1 MLLLYTIS
9 SHVFFHTCNKRA
21 QAKDDNNVANESAD
35 EEEIEQEEKADLPT
49 LEELIESCSGL
60 LTGSPSSYLS
70 FLQSQKPPIKTTTDL
85 GAAVITDDMPITIGK
100 IITGREQTFVST
112 VLEAVSGNQ
121 PRNDAPVPELS
132 QKEMDEKEEEE
143 DKLARKK
150 IAREVDKKL
159 TNEKSRKRSTEVRL
173 AKEKVDRLKKVI
185 ATSQTNI
192 DSQKL
197 QLVSII
203 PSLRNTMKRLQQ
215 LRADI
220 ADIKGDGSEEDINFH
235 VDRNRDDRGF
245 TFLMIAA
252 QNDDFF
258 TAKTCFDLGADAC
271 ATTGLEGLTA
281 IDFSYFFGFEHVTN
295 LILNNGGIL
304 PKKQSEAWAS
314 LESMVAT
321 NSSESK
327 NWDDTL
333 KVAETAALPA
343 ETLME
348 SPETCENDKDKRMP
362 ILSPQECRDMDFTC
376 FESRLVDSNINSDQ
390 VKRVVLLDQNVYTWC
405 LSTDQTSRANFA
417 NLLEGLK
424 PVSVR
429 REGVQETRIHRRAI
443 IGAATTFEV
452 LSAKFKD
459 SSKGERTA
467 LFTPFVSGEVNGKL
481 YVFNT
486 TILSFPIC

>member
-1 MLLLYTIS
+1 MYSLILD
-9 SHVFFHTCNKRA
+9 RA
-21 QAKDDNNVANESAD
+21 QAEDDNSVANESAN

-70 FLQSQKPPIKTTTDL
+70 FLQSQKPPIKTITDL
-85 GAAVITDDMPITIGK
+85 GAAIITDDMPITIGK

-121 PRNDAPVPELS
+121 PRNDAPEPELS

-220 ADIKGDGSEEDINFH
+220 ADIKGDGSEEEDG
-235 VDRNRDDRGF
+235 RDGE
-245 TFLMIAA
+245 AA
-252 QNDDFF
+252 
-258 TAKTCFDLGADAC
+258 A
-271 ATTGLEGLTA
+271 
-281 IDFSYFFGFEHVTN
+281 
-295 LILNNGGIL
+295 
-304 PKKQSEAWAS
+304 
-314 LESMVAT
+314 
-321 NSSESK
+321 
-327 NWDDTL
+327 
-333 KVAETAALPA
+333 
-343 ETLME
+343 
-348 SPETCENDKDKRMP
+348 
-362 ILSPQECRDMDFTC
+362 
-376 FESRLVDSNINSDQ
+376 
-390 VKRVVLLDQNVYTWC
+390 
-405 LSTDQTSRANFA
+405 
-417 NLLEGLK
+417 
-424 PVSVR
+424 
-429 REGVQETRIHRRAI
+429 
-443 IGAATTFEV
+443 
-452 LSAKFKD
+452 
-459 SSKGERTA
+459 
-467 LFTPFVSGEVNGKL
+467 
-481 YVFNT
+481 
-486 TILSFPIC
+486 